1 MARYRL
7 VRPAEAKI
15 EAALSYSLAHYGRDA
30 AARYQALIYQ
40 AISDLATN
48 LPTLLQRGIA
58 KARDGLIIY
67 PLRASRR
74 NVPGAIGMVGNP
86 RGFIVGRLDDTGVL
100 LVLTF
105 VGEGMLDAN
114 VVKDA
119 RASEAEDKRTG

>member
-7 VRPAEAKI
+7 TRPAGAKI
-15 EAALSYSLAHYGRDA
+15 EAALSYSVTHYGSDP

-48 LPTLLQRGIA
+48 LPTLLRRGLA
-58 KARDGLIIY
+58 KSRDGLIVY
-67 PLRASRR
+67 PLRASRG
-74 NVPGAIGMVGNP
+74 NVPRTVGLVGNP
-86 RGFIVGRLDDTGVL
+86 RGLIVGRMDDRGVL

-114 VVKDA
+114 VMREA
-119 RASEAEDKRTG
+119 RASDADDRQNR